1 MGYVYY
7 NQNNYGNVPYPSPT
21 APNATIKSGGCGP
34 TCAAMIVSNLTSKTV
49 DPKAMASF
57 AIKIG
62 ARVSGGT
69 DMNKLAKGLVGQYGL
84 TYATTND
91 ENTLIQHL
99 KSGGMAIANVGGDR
113 PGYKGV
119 FSDSGHYVVVAGIA
133 QDGRIIVLDPGYY
146 AGKFNKTGRV
156 GKVTVKGNECH
167 CAITVLVQDT
177 SNRNPGYYLFAR
189 KEVKKEGVAVA
200 DIPAW
205 KFQVIKEAE
214 EVGLIMPNTHR
225 PEEPADKAFVLAIAL
240 NMLKIIKKLIGGK

>member
-1 MGYVYY
+1 MKYY

-34 TCAAMIVSNLTSKTV
+34 TCAAMIVSNLTSKVV
-49 DPKAMASF
+49 DPKAMATY
-57 AIKIG
+57 AIQKK

-69 DMNKLAKGLVGQYGL
+69 DMQVLSKAIAADYGL

-91 ENTLIQHL
+91 ESVLLQHL
-99 KSGGMAIANVGGDR
+99 RSGGIAIANVGGNR

-119 FSDSGHYVVVAGIA
+119 FSDGGHYVVVAGLA
-133 QDGRIIVLDPGYY
+133 PDGKAMVLDPGYY
-146 AGKFNKTGRV
+146 AGKFNKFGRV

>member
-7 NQNNYGNVPYPSPT
+7 NQNNYPNVPYPST
-21 APNATIKSGGCGP
+21 SAPKATVKSGGCGP
-34 TCAAMIVSNLTSKTV
+34 TCGAMIVSNLTGKTV
-49 DPKAMASF
+49 DPKAMAAY
-57 AIKIG
+57 AIEKK

-69 DMNKLAKGLVGQYGL
+69 DLNILGKAIAADYGL
-84 TYATTND
+84 TFTTTND
-91 ENTLIQHL
+91 EYAVLVHL
-99 KSGGMAIANVGGDR
+99 QKGGMAIANVGGDR